1 MKTILPQFIVNDIN
15 QYIADNYEEYRNLGQ
30 VDDNPEIVTGVWH
43 DIIDIHNCTI
53 LFRRCSPIQIN
64 TLPAVYWRLIS
75 SKTLPTVEITTKGGC
90 LVGVKADC
98 HMQVRYIDL
107 DEENC
112 NSTFNAEFVNK
123 L

>member
-1 MKTILPQFIVNDIN
+1 MKTILPPSIVVEIN
-15 QYIADNYEEYRNLGQ
+15 AYIEEYYNSDTNKGQTDDQSKAFPYKWYEEKQ
-30 VDDNPEIVTGVWH
+30 FSE
-43 DIIDIHNCTI
+43 CTI
-53 LFRRCSPIQIN
+53 HIVRTDENSVSWYL
-64 TLPAVYWRLIS
+64 VS

-98 HMQVRYIDL
+98 HLQVRYIDL

>member
-1 MKTILPQFIVNDIN
+1 MKTILPPSVFNEIRE
-15 QYIADNYEEYRNLGQ
+15 YISEYYNSASYDGQ
-30 VDDNPEIVTGVWH
+30 VDDRSKYLPNEWYQEKVFSGCTVHIVHTDKNSVFWY
-43 DIIDIHNCTI
+43 
-53 LFRRCSPIQIN
+53 L
-64 TLPAVYWRLIS
+64 VS

-98 HMQVRYIDL
+98 HLQVRYIDL

-112 NSTFNAEFVNK
+112 NSTFNAEFVNN